1 MDNFESEFIHF
12 KNNLLLMKKIL
23 LLSFL
28 LILISTISF
37 SQSKFNAGAS
47 FNLGVPVGS
56 FADITNTGIGGSI
69 IGEYVVSN
77 RVSIILS
84 VSYQNFP
91 GDFNKFAVGGKTY
104 DVSVNSIPLLAGA
117 RYYFTPT
124 FFGLIETGAH
134 LFRVSADVSD
144 IYNKDKLSTEY
155 ETKFGAGAGAGLRYQ
170 LSDQSVFELSGVFNY
185 VTDDLNSIAL
195 RAAILILLD
204 KL

>member
-1 MDNFESEFIHF
+1 M
-12 KNNLLLMKKIL
+12 KKLLLPL
-23 LLSFL
+23 FFL
-28 LILISTISF
+28 FLISTISF

-47 FNLGVPVGS
+47 FNLGFPIGTFS
-56 FADITNTGIGGSI
+56 DIAKTGIGGSI

-91 GDFNKFAVGGKTY
+91 GDFNKFALGGKTY
-104 DVSVNSIPLLAGA
+104 DVSVNSIPLLASA
-117 RYYFTPT
+117 RYYFNESL
-124 FFGLIETGAH
+124 FGILETGAH
-134 LFRVSADVSD
+134 FFRVSADVSD

-155 ETKFGAGAGAGLRYQ
+155 ETKFGAGAGAGYRYQ
-170 LSDQSVFELSGVFNY
+170 LAEQSVFELSGVFNY

>member
-1 MDNFESEFIHF
+1 
-12 KNNLLLMKKIL
+12 MKKF
-23 LLSFL
+23 FL
-28 LILISTISF
+28 PIFLIFLTSIISF

-47 FNLGVPVGS
+47 FNLGLPIGS
-56 FADITNTGIGGSI
+56 FSDIAKTGIGGSI

-77 RVSIILS
+77 RVSIKLS

-124 FFGLIETGAH
+124 FFGLIETGVH
-134 LFRVSADVSD
+134 LFRVTADVSD
-144 IYNKDKLSTEY
+144 IYNKEKLSTEY
-155 ETKFGAGAGAGLRYQ
+155 DTKFGTGAGAGFRYQ
-170 LSDQSVFELSGVFNY
+170 LAEQSVFELSGVFSY
-185 VTDDLNSIAL
+185 VTDNLNSITL

>member
-1 MDNFESEFIHF
+1 MG
-12 KNNLLLMKKIL
+12 KKLLPVF
-23 LLSFL
+23 FL
-28 LILISTISF
+28 FLISTIAF
-37 SQSKFNAGAS
+37 SQGKFNAGAS

-104 DVSVNSIPLLAGA
+104 DVAVNSIPLLAGA
-117 RYYFTPT
+117 RYYFNKNI
-124 FFGLIETGAH
+124 FGILETGTH
-134 LFRVSADVSD
+134 FFRVSADVSD

-155 ETKFGAGAGAGLRYQ
+155 ETKFGAGAGAGFRYK
-170 LSDQSVFELSGVFNY
+170 LAEQSVFEMSGVFNY

>member
-1 MDNFESEFIHF
+1 M
-12 KNNLLLMKKIL
+12 KNKLLPI
-23 LLSFL
+23 FL

-56 FADITNTGIGGSI
+56 FGDITNTGIGGSI
-69 IGEYVVSN
+69 IGEYFVSN
-77 RVSIILS
+77 RVSITLS
-84 VSYQNFP
+84 ISYQNFP

-117 RYYFTPT
+117 RYYFNKN
-124 FFGLIETGAH
+124 FFGILETGAH
-134 LFRVSADVSD
+134 FFRVSADVSD

-155 ETKFGAGAGAGLRYQ
+155 DTKFGAGAGVGFRYQ
-170 LSDQSVFELSGVFNY
+170 LAEQSVFELSGIFNY
-185 VTDDLNSIAL
+185 VSDDLNSIAL